1 MVQNSRRRPIVAGNW
16 KMNKLVGQSIDL
28 AAEVKRRLSG
38 FDAADIVLCPP
49 FTALKSVGDLI
60 RFSDVKLGA
69 QNLHWEAE
77 GAYTGEVS
85 AAMLQDLAC
94 EYVIIGH
101 SERRAYFGETDEGV
115 NRKARAALD
124 AGLKPIICFGET
136 LEQREAGRTEEVVRE
151 QVQHG
156 LDGLAER
163 LSDAVIAYE
172 PVWAI
177 GTGRTAT
184 TAQAQEAH
192 AFIRGMIGEMAGP
205 PVAASIR
212 IQYGGSVK
220 PSNAGELF
228 GQPDVDGGLIGGAS
242 LQADSFVGI
251 VEATTSG

>member
-156 LDGLAER
+156 LD
-163 LSDAVIAYE
+163 
-172 PVWAI
+172 
-177 GTGRTAT
+177 
-184 TAQAQEAH
+184 
-192 AFIRGMIGEMAGP
+192 P
-205 PVAASIR
+205 PPKPKRPTPSYAA
-212 IQYGGSVK
+212 
-220 PSNAGELF
+220 
-228 GQPDVDGGLIGGAS
+228 
-242 LQADSFVGI
+242 
-251 VEATTSG
+251 